1 MITPQMTAFAVPD
14 MPLVQPGDDL
24 VALIMDAL
32 AAHDESL
39 QDGDILVISSKIVSK
54 SEDCFVDLYT
64 VKPGAKA
71 LELAEKVNKDPR
83 IVEMVLQESKSISRA
98 VPGVLVV
105 EHRLGFVSANAGIDQ
120 SNVDDSGH
128 HILLLPIDP
137 DASAAALRQG
147 LQERLGVT
155 VGIVISDTHG
165 RPFRRGNVGVAI
177 GIAGLPAVV
186 DLRGEVDLFGREM
199 LASVEGFGDLLA
211 STAHLLCGETN
222 EGRPVI
228 VLRGVPVADVEHG
241 LGADMNRDPAHDLY
255 R

>member
-1 MITPQMTAFAVPD
+1 MTAFAVPGI
-14 MPLVQPGDDL
+14 PLVQPGDDL
-24 VALIMDAL
+24 VTHIANAL
-32 AAHDESL
+32 AASQEAL
-39 QDGDILVISSKIVSK
+39 QDGDILVISSKIISK
-54 SEDCFVDLYT
+54 SENRFVDLRF
-64 VKPGAKA
+64 VEPSEQA

-120 SNVDDSGH
+120 SNVDGTGH
-128 HILLLPIDP
+128 NILLLPIDP
-137 DASAAALRQG
+137 DKSAAHIRDAIH
-147 LQERLGVT
+147 ERLSVT

-186 DLRGEVDLFGREM
+186 DLRGEFDLFGRE
-199 LASVEGFGDLLA
+199 LVASVEGFGDLLA
-211 STAHLLCGETN
+211 SAAHLLCGETN

-228 VLRGVPVADVEHG
+228 VLRGVPVPDVEHG

>member
-105 EHRLGFVSANAGIDQ
+105 PLPPTRRLG
-120 SNVDDSGH
+120 
-128 HILLLPIDP
+128 
-137 DASAAALRQG
+137 
-147 LQERLGVT
+147 T
-155 VGIVISDTHG
+155 VCHRTFLS
-165 RPFRRGNVGVAI
+165 
-177 GIAGLPAVV
+177 
-186 DLRGEVDLFGREM
+186 
-199 LASVEGFGDLLA
+199 
-211 STAHLLCGETN
+211 
-222 EGRPVI
+222 
-228 VLRGVPVADVEHG
+228 RGVYREGQEWLP
-241 LGADMNRDPAHDLY
+241 NR
-255 R
+255 RFR